1 MAHPLHFNSP
11 SDLRRQ
17 ARRARHR
24 RRPSRQAMENPSK
37 TLPPHQRAPETLRTR
52 DPWEPA
58 LLQPLRELDGG
69 HPLPRPAR
77 IRMPAA
83 SVAGRALR
91 VPAGWAFGPPFPR
104 PAAAGV
110 AAVVEGSREVWDQ
123 HTTIGI
129 PTPRGRDAHP
139 TRAPPTKRSGTSIGP
154 DDLADATAGAP
165 RGGHLR
171 LARRSYQIVSTR
183 SSSVIFRSRVTS
195 GSSNAI
201 AVALMKRSHGSPS
214 ASRGIR

>member
-1 MAHPLHFNSP
+1 
-11 SDLRRQ
+11 
-17 ARRARHR
+17 
-24 RRPSRQAMENPSK
+24 MENPWK
-37 TLPPHQRAPETLRTR
+37 TLLTQRRAPEALRTR
-52 DPWEPA
+52 NPRGPA
-58 LLQPLRELDGG
+58 LLQPLRELDRG
-69 HPLPRPAR
+69 HPLPLPAR
-77 IRMPAA
+77 MQDAGCLGRRKGA
-83 SVAGRALR
+83 SRPYLMGLRPNLLPTCCSRRCSGCGR
-91 VPAGWAFGPPFPR
+91 P
-104 PAAAGV
+104 GV
-110 AAVVEGSREVWDQ
+110 WGQ
-123 HTTIGI
+123 HTTIEI
-129 PTPRGRDAHP
+129 STPRGRDAHP